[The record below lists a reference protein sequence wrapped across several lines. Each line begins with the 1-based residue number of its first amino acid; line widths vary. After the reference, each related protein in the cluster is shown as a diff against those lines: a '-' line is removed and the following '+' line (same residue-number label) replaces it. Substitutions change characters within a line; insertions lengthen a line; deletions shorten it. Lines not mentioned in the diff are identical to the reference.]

1 MSRAIPIIIGV
12 MLLMSQVSYADEV
25 REHRLD
31 NGLLVLL
38 KENHN
43 APVVNLNVVYRVGS
57 KFERPGI
64 TGISHLLE
72 HLMFKTTDNFPL
84 GEFDRRLKA
93 VGADNNAY
101 TWLDQTVYYETIASH
116 DVDIALELEADR
128 MRNLSCLPQDHEF
141 EMQVVRNELEQRE
154 DNPSGRLYEELLA
167 NAFKAHPYGIP
178 TIGWVDDVE
187 GIETWQIKEYYDT
200 WYHPDNAFIV
210 AVGDFDSDEMLA
222 KIERYFGGIPSGNVV
237 RPRLPQE
244 PEQLGERRFVLRL
257 AGQLDYVMCGWHV
270 PESEHPDAHALVVL
284 GNILGSGR
292 TSRLYKALVDSG
304 LSAGAQA
311 ESSAFG
317 YQDPFLFLA
326 YAVANPGVAPAD
338 IEQAIYDE
346 IDRIKAGGVT
356 EAELARAKKQA
367 RVSFVFDKD
376 SIESEARSLVDFEL
390 MSSWR
395 DVDAYLPA
403 VEAVTNEDIM
413 RVASQYLT
421 QDNRTVGTFEAIRP
435 EQPAMGGPAGEGSQ
449 APSFSPR
456 KLAPQYRP
464 AANTDLSVQ
473 AAQAGDGARVVQ
485 LDNGITLVLRENHNN
500 ATVNVAGIVP
510 AGAIN
515 DPADRQ
521 GLANLTVGMLSNGT
535 TEHSKAE
542 LAEIMEGSGISLG
555 FGPSRENFS
564 FSGRSLTED
573 FGLLLDMLA
582 EQLLSPAF
590 PENELELARQQVLTG
605 LMDSENDTFD
615 VAFAHGRE
623 LVYGKGHPYSGRI
636 EGDREGVSE
645 IGVEDLRSW
654 YGQFVQPGGTVIS
667 IVGDIDSAEAE
678 AMVRERFGDWQPRET
693 GREALLARSAEFS
706 DAPAGREE
714 VQLEDKSNV
723 TLLWI
728 GPGCSKADA
737 DWPAR
742 LVANFIMGGDF
753 SSRLNNRLRVQDGL
767 TYGAFSFFSN
777 GMASGPWAAM
787 VQVNP
792 ANIDAAVS
800 ATVEELELISTEGI
814 TQEELD
820 LAKSYL
826 TGNFPVRLSTN
837 GAVAALLTES
847 VYLGK
852 GVNYIEDYE
861 AVINA
866 VSLEQVNAAADSFMD
881 PAALNLVICG
891 SIVNKDGAS
900 GE

>member
-1 MSRAIPIIIGV
+1 MTS
-12 MLLMSQVSYADEV
+12 VSYADEV
-25 REHRLD
+25 REYRLD

-43 APVVNLNVVYRVGS
+43 APVINLNVVYRVGS
-57 KFERPGI
+57 KYERPGI

-72 HLMFKTTDNFPL
+72 HLMFKTTENFPL

-101 TWLDQTVYYETIASH
+101 TWLDQTVYYETIAAH
-116 DVDIALELEADR
+116 EIDTALELEADR
-128 MRNLSCLPQDHEF
+128 MRHLKCLPEDHEF

-154 DNPSGRLYEELLA
+154 DNPSGRLYEELLS

-187 GIETWQIKEYYDT
+187 GIETAQIKQYYDT

-210 AVGDFDSDEMLA
+210 AVGDFDSDAMFE
-222 KIERYFGGIPSGNVV
+222 KIQRYFGALPSGNVEL
-237 RPRLPQE
+237 PRLPQE
-244 PEQLGERRFVLRL
+244 PQQLGERRFKLRL

-270 PESEHPDAHALVVL
+270 PQSEHPDAHALVVL

-304 LSAGAQA
+304 LAAGAQA

-317 YQDPFLFLA
+317 YQDPFLFMA
-326 YAVANPGVAPAD
+326 YALASPGVSVD
-338 IEQAIYDE
+338 DVEQAIHAE
-346 IDRIKAGGVT
+346 IDMIRENGVT

-376 SIESEARSLVDFEL
+376 SIESEARALVDFEL
-390 MSSWR
+390 MSNWR
-395 DVDAYLPA
+395 DVDGYLPA
-403 VEAVTNEDIM
+403 VEAVSNEDIM
-413 RVASQYLT
+413 RVANQYLT
-421 QDNRTVGTFEAIRP
+421 EDNRTVGIFEAIRP
-435 EQPAMGGPAGEGSQ
+435 EAQMLGGPSGDAS
-449 APSFSPR
+449 APPSFSPR
-456 KLAPQYRP
+456 LLAPHYRP
-464 AANTDLSVQ
+464 QGSLDSALQ
-473 AAQAGDGARVVQ
+473 AGAGDGEASVLS

-500 ATVNVAGIVP
+500 ATVNIAGIVP

-515 DPADRQ
+515 DPADRP
-521 GLANLTVGMLSNGT
+521 GLANLTVGMLSSGT

-555 FGPSRENFS
+555 FSPSRENFS

-590 PENELELARQQVLTG
+590 PENELELARQQVLTS
-605 LMDSENDTFD
+605 LLDSENDTFD
-615 VAFAHGRE
+615 VAFTQGRG
-623 LVYGKGHPYSGRI
+623 LIYGEGHPFSGRI
-636 EGDREGVSE
+636 EGTQEGVSA
-645 IGVEDLRSW
+645 VTVADLRSW
-654 YGQFVQPGGTVIS
+654 YAGHVTPAGTVIS
-667 IVGDIDSAEAE
+667 IVGDIDTAQAAE
-678 AMVRERFGDWQPRET
+678 MIRERFSAWQAPQT
-693 GREALLARSAEFS
+693 DQAGLLARSGEFR
-706 DAPAGREE
+706 DIGGQHEDIN
-714 VQLEDKSNV
+714 LTDKSNV

-728 GPGCSKADA
+728 GSGCSKADS

-777 GMASGPWAAM
+777 GMAQGPWAAM

-792 ANIDAAVS
+792 ANIDAAVN
-800 ATVEELELISTEGI
+800 ATNEELTRIASEGVSA
-814 TQEELD
+814 EELA
-820 LAKSYL
+820 LAQSYL

-837 GAVAALLTES
+837 GAVASVLSDS

-852 GVNYIEDYE
+852 GVGYIQDYE
-861 AVINA
+861 AIINA
-866 VSLEQVNAAADSFMD
+866 VTLEQVNAAASQFMD
-881 PAALNLVICG
+881 PAGLALVVCG
-891 SIVNKDGAS
+891 SLVNNPGADG
-900 GE
+900 E